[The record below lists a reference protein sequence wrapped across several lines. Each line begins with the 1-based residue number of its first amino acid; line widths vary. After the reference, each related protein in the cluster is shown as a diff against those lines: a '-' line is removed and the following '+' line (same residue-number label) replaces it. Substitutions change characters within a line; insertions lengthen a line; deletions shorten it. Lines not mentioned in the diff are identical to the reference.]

1 MGSESINNKRIE
13 KAFAKMLANEEKHAR
28 KSMVTVLKGAMEEA
42 LRLHEMTHHN
52 LHLIMGG
59 DYGWCLAHDGQI
71 LDFEVNAGKNDKG
84 TAKSKLFEIASST
97 DSSGKWVGIVM
108 AGMEAAHYHINF
120 EKGVLRH
127 SAKKADGQFLT
138 LFSKMKAV

>member
-1 MGSESINNKRIE
+1 MASESKNTKRIE
-13 KAFAKMLANEEKHAR
+13 KAFAKMKANEEKHAR

-59 DYGWCLAHDGQI
+59 DYGWCLVHDGQVLESDI
-71 LDFEVNAGKNDKG
+71 TVGKNDKG
-84 TAKSKLFEIASST
+84 TAKRKLFEIASSV
-97 DSSGKWVGIVM
+97 DSSGKWVGVVM

-120 EKGVLRH
+120 EKGVLHH
-127 SAKKADGQFLT
+127 SAKEANGRFLT
-138 LFSKMKAV
+138 LFSKLKAV